1 MTSPF
6 VLRPDEA
13 ENLVRGLDRGETL
26 PLSWYTDP
34 AVAAAEERAIFRKSW
49 QYVGR
54 AADVAETGMFI
65 TADIAGV
72 PIIVTRDRNGD
83 LNAFHNVCRH
93 RAAKVIQ
100 EPCGQRRALSC
111 HYHAWTY
118 GLDGS
123 LKGAPRSEREPGFP
137 KEELGLRRA
146 SAATWGPFLFAH
158 LDEDAPSLEQH
169 LADVPGLV
177 AGAQIDVDDLRFAFR
192 IEYDLDCNWKVAI
205 ENYLECYHCPT
216 AHPGFDHVLDT
227 KMDTYR
233 LTVSDTYA
241 WQNGPLRPVPDGVP
255 VRQDGYT
262 GRDGHVPEGRYF
274 MVFPSLKFNI
284 NPGLPNVSIG
294 PMEIRGANQTHGYLD
309 YYFGSEV
316 GQQWIDDMMEFDNQ
330 VGAEDTALVESVQLG
345 IKSGSLERG
354 RILLQS
360 EKLVSGFHHWML
372 DQLVECEE
380 QS

>member
-1 MTSPF
+1 MTTPF
-6 VLRPDEA
+6 VLPAHEA
-13 ENLVRGLDRGETL
+13 EGLAQDLESGQTL

-34 AVAAAEERAIFRKSW
+34 DVAVAEEREIFRKSW

-123 LKGAPRSEREPGFP
+123 LKGAPRSESEGHFP

-158 LDEDAPSLEQH
+158 LEPDASPLEDH
-169 LADVPGLV
+169 LADIPGLV
-177 AGAQIDVDDLRFAFR
+177 AGAHIDVDDLTFAFR
-192 IEYDLDCNWKVAI
+192 VEYDLDCNWKVAI

-216 AHPGFDHVLDT
+216 AHPGFSDVLDT
-227 KMDTYR
+227 NMDSYDLR
-233 LTVSDTYA
+233 VGKGFA
-241 WQNGPLRPVPDGVP
+241 WQNGPLRPLPDGDT
-255 VRQDGYT
+255 VRQEGYT
-262 GRDGHVPEGRYF
+262 GRDGIVPEGRYL
-274 MVFPSLKFNI
+274 MLFPSLKFNI
-284 NPGLPNVSIG
+284 NPGLSNVSIG
-294 PMEIRGANQTHGYLD
+294 PMESRGANRTHGFLD
-309 YYFGSEV
+309 YYFGSDV
-316 GQQWIDDMMEFDNQ
+316 TQQWIDDMMEFDNQ
-330 VGAEDTALVESVQLG
+330 VGAEDRDLVESVQVG
-345 IKSGSLERG
+345 IRSGSVERG
-354 RILLQS
+354 RVMLQS
-360 EKLVSGFHHWML
+360 EKLVSGFQHWVL
-372 DQLVECEE
+372 EQLIESEDTP
-380 QS
+380 

>member
-1 MTSPF
+1 MTTPF

-13 ENLVRGLDRGETL
+13 ADIARALDSGETL
-26 PLSWYTDP
+26 PLTWYTDP
-34 AVAAAEERAIFRKSW
+34 AVAAAEEQAIFRASW

-54 AADVAETGMFI
+54 AADVAETGSFI

-93 RAAKVIQ
+93 RAAKVIE

-123 LKGAPRSEREPGFP
+123 LKGAPRSESDPTFP
-137 KEELGLRRA
+137 KAELGLRRA

-158 LDEDAPSLEQH
+158 LDPEAPPLEQH

-192 IEYDLDCNWKVAI
+192 VEYDVECNWKVAI

-216 AHPGFDHVLDT
+216 AHPGFSDVLDT
-227 KMDTYR
+227 QMEAYR
-233 LTVSDTYA
+233 LTVSDSFA
-241 WQNGPLRPVPDGVP
+241 WQNGPLRPLPAGAAARD
-255 VRQDGYT
+255 DGYT
-262 GRDGHVPEGRYF
+262 GRDGDVPEGRYF
-274 MVFPSLKFNI
+274 MLFPSLKFNI

-294 PMEIRGANQTHGYLD
+294 PMEMAGPNRTHGYLD
-309 YYFGSEV
+309 YYFGSQV
-316 GQQWIDDMMEFDNQ
+316 TQQWIDDMMEFDNQ
-330 VGAEDTALVESVQLG
+330 VGAEDKELVESVQRG
-345 IKSGSLERG
+345 IRSGSLERG
-354 RILLQS
+354 RIMLQS
-360 EKLVSGFHHWML
+360 EKLVAGFQRWVL
-372 DQLVECEE
+372 ERLVEGTT
-380 QS
+380 QP